1 MANEVIKNDTTI
13 SLSWIATGTIEV
25 AVSKYI
31 DFSDG
36 TGAYSGTTTG
46 TTVSFT
52 DNGGNSKRYWRI
64 RVNAGS
70 GYSPWK
76 EINSYY
82 LDTTAAAD
90 VALASDS
97 WLLINAVTVTDT
109 YTFEI
114 NPVGEQ
120 IIPENLARSSNRNL
134 LGTLLNQ
141 FITVKAKIRLDYSRQ
156 TYIGVNGK
164 AEFQRFYNMRDDK
177 YLAKRSLSQ
186 DGVNYL
192 YRIWKVDFAEP
203 LPMEDAGELVLS
215 FEEV

>member
-1 MANEVIKNDTTI
+1 MVNEVIKNDTTI
-13 SLSWIATGTIEV
+13 SLSWTATGTTEV

-31 DFSDG
+31 DFADG
-36 TGAYSGTTTG
+36 TGEYSGTTTG

-52 DNGGNSKRYWRI
+52 DSGGNSKRYWRI
-64 RVNAGS
+64 RVNSGS

-120 IIPENLARSSNRNL
+120 IIPENLSRSSNRNL